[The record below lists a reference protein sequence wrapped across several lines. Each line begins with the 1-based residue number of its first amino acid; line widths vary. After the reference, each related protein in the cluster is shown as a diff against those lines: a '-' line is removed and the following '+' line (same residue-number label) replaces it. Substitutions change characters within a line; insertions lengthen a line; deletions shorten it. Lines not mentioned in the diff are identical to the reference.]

1 MNLIKASLTLIRPDL
16 SMAAGI
22 CVLTGQ
28 LLALGEMSTPIQAL
42 AGFFSVALISG
53 AILAL
58 NDCIDVASDMI
69 NAPHRPIPSGMISV
83 QAAYTLAFALLI
95 AGLVLSFVTGI
106 LSFGAAVVLAVVGS
120 LYNWKFK
127 KTGLPGNLM
136 VSFSVGMTFVY
147 GGITV
152 GLPFE
157 KTVLFFGLLASALD
171 LGEEIA
177 ADAMDMEGDKE
188 INSNSIAIKFGR
200 DMALRISSGIFGFVV
215 LLTIVPFVLGWF
227 RPVYLIPFIVM
238 DIVIIYSVINLLR
251 TKGDPPAAE
260 GRGYI
265 KWIYRGSTAAIL
277 AFLVMR
283 LVGV

>member
-1 MNLIKASLTLIRPDL
+1 M
-16 SMAAGI
+16 
-22 CVLTGQ
+22 
-28 LLALGEMSTPIQAL
+28 

-69 NAPHRPIPSGMISV
+69 NSPHRPIPSGMISV
-83 QAAYTLAFALLI
+83 QTAYTLAFSLLI
-95 AGLVLSFVTGI
+95 AGLVLSFITGI

-157 KTVLFFGLLASALD
+157 KTVLFFGLLAAALD

-200 DMALRISSGIFGFVV
+200 DTALRISSGIFGFVA
-215 LLTIVPFVLGWF
+215 LLSIVPFILGWF
-227 RPVYLIPFIVM
+227 MPVYLFPFIVM
-238 DIVIIYSVINLLR
+238 DSVIIYSVINLLR
-251 TKGDPPAAE
+251 SKGDD

-283 LVGV
+283 LAGV